1 VRSTRRRTLPGVASS
16 VLCALFWTAPGGAQ
30 TLAHE
35 RAAVLLFSG
44 CSIEGAPAR
53 AVSDALAL
61 ELDSVEIRLKRD
73 DEGLGQG
80 DLLLVVR
87 GGCAGSEPL
96 TLRASIDREHRDR
109 TLGLDD
115 VPASA
120 RARTLALSLAEL
132 AELLLSGT
140 PPASVEATVAQAGS
154 EPTVEPEAPKKEA
167 PARKPEPTPK
177 QPKPNA
183 KTTEPPP
190 RAPIVFPE
198 EQEQERLA
206 NIGEQSADFLE
217 LVLEGRVYG
226 FSQFMWGGRL
236 QFELGPVTFGGEAL
250 YGTADSALGAVTGL
264 VASGVFGVRL
274 FERRLSRHFR
284 FLAGPRLGVGIVT
297 ASGAPLDSV
306 FQTQA
311 LEPYFD
317 LAATGDLRLET
328 GEGAGAALSL
338 ELGGARGLVALA
350 DGERVAEFGGFFVG
364 FSLGIGVSL

>member
-1 VRSTRRRTLPGVASS
+1 M
-16 VLCALFWTAPGGAQ
+16 
-30 TLAHE
+30 
-35 RAAVLLFSG
+35 LLFSG

-53 AVSDALAL
+53 AVSEALAL
-61 ELDSVEIRLKRD
+61 ELDAVEIRLKRD

-87 GGCAGSEPL
+87 GGCAASEPL

-109 TLGLDD
+109 SLGLDD

-132 AELLLSGT
+132 AELLLSGA
-140 PPASVEATVAQAGS
+140 PPAAVEATVEQAVAAPS
-154 EPTVEPEAPKKEA
+154 EEPEAPKKEA
-167 PARKPEPTPK
+167 PARKPEVTPE
-177 QPKPNA
+177 PKPSARA
-183 KTTEPPP
+183 KPKAP

-198 EQEQERLA
+198 EQEQERLDRLA
-206 NIGEQSADFLE
+206 EQSSDFLGI
-217 LVLEGRVYG
+217 VLQGRSYG
-226 FSQFMWGGRL
+226 LSQFMWGGRL
-236 QFELGPVTFGGEAL
+236 QFEIGPVTFGGEAL
-250 YGTADSALGAVTGL
+250 YGTADSALGSVSGL
-264 VASGVFGVRL
+264 VADGVFGVRL
-274 FERRLSRHFR
+274 FERRLSRYFR

-297 ASGAPLDSV
+297 ASGAPIDSV

-338 ELGGARGLVALA
+338 ELGGARGLMALA

-364 FSLGIGVSL
+364 LSLGIGVSL